1 MFATFINLDL
11 LGKHLLYKEP
21 SKKDVCKSRLL
32 TSGLSAVFFFS
43 YLKLL
48 LLQME
53 DVLVNGWSKRDMKY
67 TFKNSYAFIFRING
81 LFLVWIEVD
90 GDNGKVV
97 VNVVVVFVSLTPTPL
112 IVLKKTLYLLKNPL
126 P

>member
-1 MFATFINLDL
+1 
-11 LGKHLLYKEP
+11 
-21 SKKDVCKSRLL
+21 
-32 TSGLSAVFFFS
+32 
-43 YLKLL
+43 
-48 LLQME
+48 ME

-112 IVLKKTLYLLKNPL
+112 IVLKKTLYL
-126 P
+126 